1 MASKDTINEVRSSIF
16 FKIINLFRSWYV
28 TDYTYCLVSLDYK
41 DISLISTFDLNHIHK
56 SKLQLETE
64 NCFEYERNNVDCKL
78 VIPWFL

>member
-16 FKIINLFRSWYV
+16 LKLLIYLEV
-28 TDYTYCLVSLDYK
+28 DMYTYCLVSLDYK

-64 NCFEYERNNVDCKL
+64 NYFEYERNNVDCKL